1 MKEIIDRE
9 FIKAKTKIKSALD
22 KKGYIKFAK
31 RYGSA
36 YAKLYESLD
45 RDGQKLLESLDGA
58 KESSQN
64 YILEKVFRIGFIAG
78 QKCLNI
84 EEKKDKNSLDGK
96 N

>member
-1 MKEIIDRE
+1 MKEIIDKE

-31 RYGSA
+31 IYGNA

-45 RDGQKLLESLDGA
+45 RDGQKTLESLDRA

-64 YILEKVFRIGFIAG
+64 YLLENAFKIGFIVG
-78 QKCLNI
+78 QKCPC
-84 EEKKDKNSLDGK
+84 EKKEKNKNLLDEKG
-96 N
+96 